1 MAMLKR
7 KLKLQH
13 KQQESVPESSKDATP
28 DDLEENVTSLPSCSS
43 QGSDASIFPMKMKI
57 EFLEEKIKWQEKMIG
72 ELENERDFLR
82 EQVLGK
88 AKGQDV
94 G

>member
-1 MAMLKR
+1 
-7 KLKLQH
+7 
-13 KQQESVPESSKDATP
+13 
-28 DDLEENVTSLPSCSS
+28 
-43 QGSDASIFPMKMKI
+43 
-57 EFLEEKIKWQEKMIG
+57 MIG

-94 G
+94 GQYNTICFMLSAVFITYKQFTHQTFKLLAFSLISLLWLLSAISFG

>member
-1 MAMLKR
+1 
-7 KLKLQH
+7 
-13 KQQESVPESSKDATP
+13 
-28 DDLEENVTSLPSCSS
+28 
-43 QGSDASIFPMKMKI
+43 MKMKI

-82 EQVLGK
+82 EQILGK

-94 G
+94 GQYNYVSCCVQYLLHTSKLWAFLFISPYGC

>member
-1 MAMLKR
+1 MCPVLIVNLLILFWGMLF
-7 KLKLQH
+7 
-13 KQQESVPESSKDATP
+13 P
-28 DDLEENVTSLPSCSS
+28 
-43 QGSDASIFPMKMKI
+43 GIFPMKMKI
-57 EFLEEKIKWQEKMIG
+57 EFLEEKIKWQEKIIG

>member
-1 MAMLKR
+1 MLF
-7 KLKLQH
+7 L
-13 KQQESVPESSKDATP
+13 
-28 DDLEENVTSLPSCSS
+28 
-43 QGSDASIFPMKMKI
+43 GIFSMKMKI

-94 G
+94 GQYNNVSCCVCSIYYIQAIYTSDF

>member
-1 MAMLKR
+1 
-7 KLKLQH
+7 
-13 KQQESVPESSKDATP
+13 
-28 DDLEENVTSLPSCSS
+28 
-43 QGSDASIFPMKMKI
+43 MKMRI

-72 ELENERDFLR
+72 ELENERGFLR

-94 G
+94 GQYNNMFHAVCAVFITYKLIYTSDF